1 MKYSV
6 IVFLILIIA
15 FAGMH
20 CEEPTRAPIDHTIK
34 LKWHKAYPSEN
45 WNMAR
50 EGLRWTLSYVGA
62 TLPKDSFDQAVP
74 FNDSTTITLNLSKV
88 GFSES
93 ALVALDTIVE
103 RIKRTEEYQET
114 GFIDLSRFVVLLI
127 GVSENYYA
135 ITGVAPTLDE
145 FIRNHQLENPLLFGV
160 TKSAVGNHH
169 RLIQFRGDTSDV
181 MNYAFIAVESSGSLD
196 SGTFRAEAFEAFDIM
211 PNGQLRF
218 SVYDAQGKLIEGSPK
233 KLGEAGKPAKCM
245 WCHEIQIATLFVPN
259 VAVAGMLTN
268 EDFTFWRSAFQRNLD
283 KYRAQLQDDLD
294 YNKTQDHTLMEL
306 LYISFMEPS
315 PIRLG
320 NEWNISPKEAQEKM
334 GYAPD
339 HEYHEFPHLGKL
351 YYRYYADSVAG
362 IKSVRVPASV
372 REMYQ

>member
-1 MKYSV
+1 MKYPIIAFVV
-6 IVFLILIIA
+6 IIIA
-15 FAGMH
+15 FAGMR
-20 CEEPTRAPIDHTIK
+20 CEEPVSAPIDHTIK

-45 WNMAR
+45 WTIVR

-62 TLPKDSFDQAVP
+62 TLPKGSFDQTVP
-74 FNDSTTITLNLSKV
+74 FKDSTIITLNLSKV

-93 ALVALDTIVE
+93 ALVALDNIVE

-135 ITGVAPTLDE
+135 ITGVAPTLEE

-169 RLIQFRGDTSDV
+169 RQIEFRGDTSDV
-181 MNYAFIAVESSGSLD
+181 MNYAFMAVESNGSLD
-196 SGTFRAEAFEAFDIM
+196 SGTFRAEAFEVFDIM

-218 SVYDAQGKLIEGSPK
+218 AVYDAQGKLIEGSPK

-315 PIRLG
+315 AIRLG
-320 NEWNISPKEAQEKM
+320 NEWNISPEEAQEKM
-334 GYAPD
+334 GSAPD

-351 YYRYYADSVAG
+351 YYRYYADSVANK
-362 IKSVRVPASV
+362 KSPVVPTSV
-372 REMYQ
+372 REMYR

>member
-1 MKYSV
+1 MKYPIIAFVV
-6 IVFLILIIA
+6 IIIA
-15 FAGMH
+15 FAGMR
-20 CEEPTRAPIDHTIK
+20 CEEPVSAPIDHTIK

-45 WNMAR
+45 WTIVR

-62 TLPKDSFDQAVP
+62 TLPKGSFDQTVP
-74 FNDSTTITLNLSKV
+74 FKDSTIITLNLSKV

-93 ALVALDTIVE
+93 ALVVLDNIVE

-135 ITGVAPTLDE
+135 ITGVAPTLEE

-169 RLIQFRGDTSDV
+169 RQIEFRGDTSDV
-181 MNYAFIAVESSGSLD
+181 MNYAFIAVESNGSLD
-196 SGTFRAEAFEAFDIM
+196 SGTFRAEAFEVFDIM

-218 SVYDAQGKLIEGSPK
+218 AVYDAQGKLIEGSPK

-315 PIRLG
+315 AIRLG
-320 NEWNISPKEAQEKM
+320 NEWNISPEEAQEKM
-334 GYAPD
+334 GSAPD

-351 YYRYYADSVAG
+351 YYRYYADSVANK
-362 IKSVRVPASV
+362 KSPVVPTSV
-372 REMYQ
+372 REMYR

>member
-1 MKYSV
+1 MKYPIIAFVV
-6 IVFLILIIA
+6 IIIA
-15 FAGMH
+15 FAGMR
-20 CEEPTRAPIDHTIK
+20 CEEPVSAPIDHTIK

-45 WNMAR
+45 WTIVR

-62 TLPKDSFDQAVP
+62 TLPKGSFDQTVP
-74 FNDSTTITLNLSKV
+74 FKDSTIITLNLSKV
-88 GFSES
+88 GLSES
-93 ALVALDTIVE
+93 ALVALDNIVE

-135 ITGVAPTLDE
+135 ITGVAPTLEE

-169 RLIQFRGDTSDV
+169 RQIEFRGDTSDV
-181 MNYAFIAVESSGSLD
+181 MNYAFIAVESNGSLD
-196 SGTFRAEAFEAFDIM
+196 SGTFRAEAFEVFDIM

-218 SVYDAQGKLIEGSPK
+218 AVYDAQGKLIEGSPK

-315 PIRLG
+315 AIRLG
-320 NEWNISPKEAQEKM
+320 NEWNISPEEAQEKM
-334 GYAPD
+334 GSAPD

-351 YYRYYADSVAG
+351 YYRYYADSVANK
-362 IKSVRVPASV
+362 KSPVVPTSV
-372 REMYQ
+372 REMYR